1 MFHDVVFVLFECLSA
16 CLSNVETVRA
26 SKRASKSDTKHEAS
40 MMKHKLII
48 MNSQKLS

>member
-26 SKRASKSDTKHEAS
+26 SKRASKERHETRSKHDEAQANNNELTKT
-40 MMKHKLII
+40 
-48 MNSQKLS
+48 